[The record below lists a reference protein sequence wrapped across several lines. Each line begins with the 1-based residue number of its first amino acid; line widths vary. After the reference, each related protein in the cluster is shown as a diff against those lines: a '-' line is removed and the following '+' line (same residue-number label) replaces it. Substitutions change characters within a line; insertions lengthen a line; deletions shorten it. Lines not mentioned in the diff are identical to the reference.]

1 MMTETH
7 GRACLPPELLSVLR
21 VDAGNG
27 MGWIA
32 CRCLAIGR
40 PRLCKKV
47 NRSSRTVY
55 KTCTGDDKASNEG
68 IGSVAW
74 KAMRGEGDPKRV
86 WYL

>member
-1 MMTETH
+1 MTETH
-7 GRACLPPELLSVLR
+7 GRVCLPPELLSVLR

-32 CRCLAIGR
+32 CQCLVTGR
-40 PRLCKKV
+40 PKLCKMV
-47 NRSSRTVY
+47 DRSIGTVY
-55 KTCTGDDKASNEG
+55 KTCIGDDKASNER

-74 KAMRGEGDPKRV
+74 KAMRGEDDPKRV